1 MTRFFGSLDNRFAED
16 INHNGCKVEIGMGVT
31 ELCYSDRH
39 AYEVVA
45 IKDDRHITI
54 RRLKAKRIDHNG
66 LSECQ
71 DYEYTSNPDGATRNL
86 FLTKKGQWR
95 DRYREHALIGFDE
108 KGYPIWSEEP
118 TSGWKLGCT
127 CYYVGEAEEYRD
139 PTF

>member
-1 MTRFFGSLDNRFAED
+1 MTQMYGSLLNRWAEE
-16 INHNGCKVEIGMGVT
+16 INHNGHKVEIGMGVT
-31 ELCYSDRH
+31 EMCYSDRH
-39 AYEVVA
+39 AYEVIA

-54 RRLKAKRIDHNG
+54 RRLKAKRIDNNG

-71 DYEYTSNPDGATRNL
+71 NYEYTSDPDGATREL

-95 DRYREHALIGFDE
+95 GRYREHALIGFDE
-108 KGYPIWSEEP
+108 NGYPIWSEEP
-118 TSGWKLGCT
+118 TSGWKLAG